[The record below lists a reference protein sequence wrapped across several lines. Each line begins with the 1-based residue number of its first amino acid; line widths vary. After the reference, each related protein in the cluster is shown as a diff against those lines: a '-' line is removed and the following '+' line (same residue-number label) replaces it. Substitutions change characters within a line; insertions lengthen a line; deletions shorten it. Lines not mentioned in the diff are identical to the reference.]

1 MEKQI
6 QEKTSQVIKNEK
18 KDFFSK
24 YFLHS
29 LLFLFLIFGAY
40 NIGYLQ
46 GRNSYSSE
54 KDSPFSHILIS
65 HKNDE
70 KRDFDFSL
78 FWKTWDILEEKYVD
92 AQELDAKKIMYGA
105 IEGMLESTNDPYTT
119 FFDPEENK
127 EFEEDISGEF
137 DGIGA
142 ELEMRND
149 FLTIVSPLTQSP
161 AEKAG
166 IRPGDII
173 VAVSGEDITGET
185 LTSSVSK
192 IRGQKGTEVVLT
204 IVREGLGETLDIKII
219 RDTINV
225 ESVVLDLR
233 EEIAIIE
240 IRQFGEKTME
250 DLRRIIK
257 EIERSQAKKIV
268 LDLRNNPGGYLDVA
282 VEVSNMFLEPHSVI
296 VIEEDGKKQ
305 RKETFSRRVSETDFL
320 TSLPT
325 VILINRGSASASEIF
340 TGALQF
346 HRKDIVVIG
355 EKSFGKGSV
364 QELVPLPQ
372 STSAK
377 ITVARWLTPAGEQID
392 TKGIEPQIKVEMTE
406 DDYREKR
413 DPQLERALE
422 IIREK

>member
-1 MEKQI
+1 MENPIREESTQTVK
-6 QEKTSQVIKNEK
+6 SEK
-18 KDFFSK
+18 KSFWLN
-24 YFLHS
+24 YFLQS
-29 LLFLFLIFGAY
+29 ILFIFFASGIY
-40 NIGYLQ
+40 VVGYSQ
-46 GRNSYSSE
+46 G
-54 KDSPFSHILIS
+54 KDSLSFSDTTILYE
-65 HKNDE
+65 ND
-70 KRDFDFSL
+70 KDRVLDFSL

-92 AQELDAKKIMYGA
+92 SQDLHAQKIMYGA

-149 FLTIVSPLTQSP
+149 FLTIVAPLSQSP

-166 IRPGDII
+166 MRPGDVII
-173 VAVSGEDITGET
+173 AVSGQDIIGET

-192 IRGQKGTEVVLT
+192 IRGPKGTEVVLT

-225 ESVVLDLR
+225 ESVALEIQ

-240 IRQFGEKTME
+240 IRQFGEKTMGE
-250 DLRRIIK
+250 FRKIIK
-257 EIERSQAKKIV
+257 EIEASQVKKII

-282 VEVSNMFLEPHSVI
+282 IDMSNMFLAPDSVI

-305 RKETFSRRVSETDFL
+305 RRETVSRRVPETDFL

-325 VILINRGSASASEIF
+325 VLLINKGSASASEIF
-340 TGALQF
+340 TGALQY
-346 HRKDIVVIG
+346 HRDDIVVVG

-364 QELVPLPQ
+364 QELVSLPQ
-372 STSAK
+372 NTSIK

-392 TKGIEPQIKVEMTE
+392 TKGIEPQIKIEMTE
-406 DDYREKR
+406 EDYKEKR
-413 DPQLERALE
+413 DPQLEKALE